1 MIDEKKMIFLRLLRQ
16 NSRGIK
22 REIFKKMNTEDYS
35 HSQINLI
42 LHLNGTKKRPIS
54 LLSKIVQVQK
64 SNMTTLIDSL
74 EKENVVIR
82 SRDLNDKRIIHL
94 NLTDKGITVKEQLL
108 DEYQQHLGEILKNV
122 TEQELDQA
130 IAILLVLKEKIW
142 GEYV

>member
-1 MIDEKKMIFLRLLRQ
+1 MNDEKNMTFLRLVRQ

-22 REIFKKMNTEDYS
+22 REIFKKMNTEDFS

-42 LHLNGTKKRPIS
+42 LHLNGDKKRPIS

-74 EKENVVIR
+74 EKENIVIR
-82 SRDLNDKRIIHL
+82 SRDLSDRRIIHL
-94 NLTDKGITVKEQLL
+94 NLTKKGIIVKNKLL
-108 DEYQQHLGEILKNV
+108 AEYQQHLSVILNDV
-122 TEQELDQA
+122 SEQELDEA
-130 IAILLVLKEKIW
+130 IKSLLVIKEKIW